1 MHQERLV
8 KMILAEKIIKLRK
21 QNGWSQEELAEQMGI
36 SRQSVSKWESGNSI
50 PDLDKIIKMSGIFGV
65 TTDYLLKDDLEEVT
79 VSESIEIY
87 EEPKVRRVSLEEA
100 NIFMELTQKFAGRIA
115 LAVSILIL
123 SPVCLILFGG
133 LSEYGKSGIS
143 ENMAGAMGV
152 AILLLLVAIGVM
164 ILILDGMQL
173 SKYEYLEKEA
183 ISLEYG
189 VQGIVQKKKEE
200 YATVYQRSIAAGVAL
215 CILGVVPLLIAGAV
229 DAGDLIYVYCVDILL
244 FMVACGVNLFVR
256 SGMIHG
262 SYVKLLEEEDYTKEK
277 KEMNKRT
284 SFFPGVYWCI
294 IVAIYLAI
302 SLHHNNWERSWII
315 WPVAG
320 VLFAALQ
327 GILNIIMK
335 PRKLE

>member
-1 MHQERLV
+1 
-8 KMILAEKIIKLRK
+8 MILAEKITKLRK
-21 QNGWSQEELAEQMGI
+21 QNGWSQEELAEQLGI

-65 TTDYLLKDDLEEVT
+65 TTDHLLKHDLEEIT
-79 VSESIEIY
+79 STESVEIY
-87 EEPKVRRVSLEEA
+87 EETKARRISLDEA
-100 NIFMELTQKFAGRIA
+100 NAFMNLTRKYAGRIA

-133 LSEYGKSGIS
+133 LSEYGKYKIS
-143 ENMAGAMGV
+143 ENMAGALGII
-152 AILLLLVAIGVM
+152 ILLVLVAIGVT

-173 SKYEYLEKEA
+173 SKYEYLEKEF

-189 VQGIVQKKKEE
+189 VQGIVEKKKEE
-200 YATVYQRSIAAGVAL
+200 YEMTYQRSIAAGVAL
-215 CILGVVPLLIAGAV
+215 CILGVVPLLAAGAME
-229 DAGDLIYVYCVDILL
+229 AGDLIYVYCVDILL
-244 FMVACGVNLFVR
+244 FMVACSVNLFVR

-262 SYVKLLEEEDYTKEK
+262 SYTKLLQEEDYTREK

-284 SFFPGVYWCI
+284 AFFPGAYWCI

-302 SLHHNNWERSWII
+302 SLHNDSWHQSWII

-327 GILNIIMK
+327 GILNVIMK
-335 PRKLE
+335 HYTPE